1 VSAVDDPS
9 DSLPRQELDGVD
21 AMRSLNILIADD
33 NLDSVESLGMLLR
46 ASGYQ
51 VELAHDGSEA
61 VETAMRMRPDVVI
74 LDIGMPRMNGY
85 DAARRIREQEP
96 NRSALLIA
104 ITGWGQDLD
113 RRRSLEAGFD
123 HHLIKPVEAEAL
135 DKLLQSFA
143 SSSRRPQQTRASEA

>member
-1 VSAVDDPS
+1 MDDSS
-9 DSLPRQELDGVD
+9 DSRAGKDPDGSN
-21 AMRSLNILIADD
+21 AMRTLNILIADD

-51 VELAHDGSEA
+51 VELAHDGGEA

-123 HHLIKPVEAEAL
+123 HHLIKPVEAEVL

-143 SSSRRPQQTRASEA
+143 SNPQRPQNSRAGEA